1 MRSSFDERGRSLDD
15 SLTHSARL
23 SIVTSIQKRS
33 VESALMATKKIRF
46 SIREN
51 KCAVQIPQEFQLGGG
66 KIKIQPCG
74 NTPLFRHKKTL
85 MGATHGQSKEVLGRL
100 HAPGSATTRLPN
112 AEASFRIKL
121 RIVSPGSLCTRSGI
135 IRPKYRRYL
144 WATPRNARTEGG
156 ADRIDGSLNRRSRAQ
171 PRGAS
176 CDEQYERISAR
187 PRATH

>member
-121 RIVSPGSLCTRSGI
+121 RIVSPGSSLHSERHHSTEIPPIPMGDSAQRS
-135 IRPKYRRYL
+135 
-144 WATPRNARTEGG
+144 
-156 ADRIDGSLNRRSRAQ
+156 NRRGRRSDRW
-171 PRGAS
+171 
-176 CDEQYERISAR
+176 IS
-187 PRATH
+187 